1 MRLVFR
7 FIFYFLSIILLIQCE
22 RNEPNPQ
29 LTINDKNF
37 LYALIA
43 LGIDTNGDGQISNAE
58 AKTVISL
65 DVSQNNISDMKGIEK
80 FVNLDTLNCRDN
92 DLTTLDVT
100 NNTALKYLDCT
111 YNELTTLD
119 ISLNTALVCLDCRVN
134 GLTTLDVS
142 KNIALEHMDCARN
155 LLTTLDVSKNTA
167 LHFLTCSDN
176 KLTTLDV
183 SNLPDLWVLSCSG
196 NQMSSLN
203 ISNNP
208 DLGPFTGMT
217 VLDISNM
224 PSLHEVCVLT
234 MPFPPEGVEIDTT
247 GSPNVYFTIEC
258 SD

>member
-92 DLTTLDVT
+92 DLTTLD
-100 NNTALKYLDCT
+100 
-111 YNELTTLD
+111 
-119 ISLNTALVCLDCRVN
+119 I
-134 GLTTLDVS
+134 
-142 KNIALEHMDCARN
+142 
-155 LLTTLDVSKNTA
+155 
-167 LHFLTCSDN
+167 
-176 KLTTLDV
+176 

-234 MPFPPEGVEIDTT
+234 MPFPPEGVEIDPT